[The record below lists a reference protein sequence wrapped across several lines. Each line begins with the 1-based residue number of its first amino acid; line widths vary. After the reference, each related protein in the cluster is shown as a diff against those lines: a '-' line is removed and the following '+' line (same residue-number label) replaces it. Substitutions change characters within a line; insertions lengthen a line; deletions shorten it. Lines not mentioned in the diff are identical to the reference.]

1 MDKFRIFIFTLCIFL
16 FITTTAAIVETKRD
30 LRKENV
36 MRIDV
41 PEKRLRKSIE
51 AIRELENM
59 DFPEITDGNKQSDLL
74 GIVNTLMDLSYAIED
89 EIDF

>member
-1 MDKFRIFIFTLCIFL
+1 
-16 FITTTAAIVETKRD
+16 
-30 LRKENV
+30 